1 MTDYLRRFPICNK
14 IAETLKLNIKFI
26 HVFNEYNPNTQI
38 YNGYNALF
46 ITNDDM
52 VYGLGDNFW
61 GSLGLGHNK
70 SVQSPQ
76 LIPKLSHQGIQR
88 FINGVFSFGDNFY
101 GQLGR
106 DIKKDDYFMKPENM
120 MFFNDLDITD
130 ISCGF
135 AHTLALTA
143 NGQYQDNYFER
154 TFNVISL
161 IGSGSFGEVFK
172 VEDKIDGEINP

>member
-1 MTDYLRRFPICNK
+1 MATYMRKFPICNK
-14 IAETLKLNIKFI
+14 IPETLKLNIKFI

-38 YNGYNALF
+38 YNGYNALI
-46 ITNDDM
+46 ITNDDK

-70 SVQSPQ
+70 SIQSPQ
-76 LIPKLSHQGIQR
+76 LIPELCHQVNQ
-88 FINGVFSFGDNFY
+88 VFSFGDNFY

-106 DIKKDDYFMKPENM
+106 DIVKDDYFMKPENM
-120 MFFNDLDITD
+120 TFFNDLDITD

-143 NGQYQDNYFER
+143 NGH
-154 TFNVISL
+154 VI
-161 IGSGSFGEVFK
+161 IWVMRYTQTY
-172 VEDKIDGEINP
+172 